1 MPRQHLPK
9 DLLLLFAQGKLTG
22 DSRRQVIRHLLLPCT
37 KCRRAFRQMAVS
49 VEAAEGPDRERPQ
62 NLLSPQML
70 AAERTDAIHLWH
82 ETLEKLD
89 SAQRLLLVRES
100 PRYYTWGLQE
110 LLLDRGKALFA
121 EDPLQM
127 LDLCHL
133 SLEIVHRL
141 PLDRYRRCDVADLR
155 AGALAAISNSKRLIG
170 DLHGAEEAIE
180 QALESLEW
188 GTGDPL
194 DEANVLS
201 IYGSLLTD
209 LGRIDEAMDVLGAAA
224 RDAREVGDT
233 QLQAKLVLQ
242 QASSI
247 GWYDPARG
255 LELTRRA
262 VLLLEPGHN
271 PSLDLVA
278 RYQLMFLRCEIGQ
291 VREARL
297 LFDASRFLFSG
308 QKNQAFWH
316 CRILQLEAVLAR
328 QEGRLEACG
337 SFLRQLLAHYAERR
351 MNHDI
356 ALTTL
361 DLAEVLTAS
370 RRFAEA
376 QELLENILPLFR
388 QWRVNS
394 DVLRA
399 WLMIEEGVKGR
410 ALEAVSF
417 REVARMVRRT
427 WYRG

>member
-1 MPRQHLPK
+1 MPRQHLTK

-22 DSRRQVIRHLLLPCT
+22 EARRRVIRHLLVPCR
-37 KCRRAFRQMAVS
+37 KCRQAFRQVAVS
-49 VEAAEGPDRERPQ
+49 IDAAEEPDRALPR
-62 NLLSPQML
+62 NLLTPQML
-70 AAERTDAIHLWH
+70 QAERTDALHLWH
-82 ETLEKLD
+82 ESLETL
-89 SAQRLLLVRES
+89 SSGHRLLLVREN
-100 PRYYTWGLQE
+100 PRYHTWGLQE
-110 LLLDRGKALFA
+110 LLLERGKALFS
-121 EDPLQM
+121 EDPIQM
-127 LDLCHL
+127 FDLCHL
-133 SLEIVHRL
+133 SLEIVHRM
-141 PLDRYRRCDVADLR
+141 PLDRYRRADVADLR
-155 AGALAAISNSKRLIG
+155 AAALAAIANSKRLIG

-180 QALESLEW
+180 QSLESLEW

-201 IYGSLLTD
+201 VYGSLLTD
-209 LGRIDEAMDVLGAAA
+209 LGRIDEALEVLGAGA

-247 GWYDPARG
+247 GWYEPARG

-262 VLLLEPGHN
+262 LMLLEPGRN
-271 PSLDLVA
+271 PSLDLIA
-278 RYQLMFLRCEIGQ
+278 RYQLMFLRCEIGE
-291 VREARL
+291 VREARA
-297 LFDASRFLFSG
+297 LFEASRFLFSS

-316 CRILQLEAVLAR
+316 GRILQIEAALAR
-328 QEGRLEACG
+328 QEGHLDACE
-337 SFLRQLLAHYAERR
+337 SVLRALLAHYGERGQQ
-351 MNHDI
+351 HDI

-370 RRFAEA
+370 RRFEEA
-376 QELLENILPLFR
+376 QGLLENILPLFR

-417 REVARMVRRT
+417 REVSRMVRRA
-427 WYRG
+427 WFRV

>member
-1 MPRQHLPK
+1 MPRQHLAK
-9 DLLLLFAQGKLTG
+9 DLLLLFVQGKLTG
-22 DSRRQVIRHLLLPCT
+22 DARRQVIRHLLLPCR
-37 KCRRAFRQMAVS
+37 KCRQAFRQMALS
-49 VEAAEGPDRERPQ
+49 VEAAEGPDRELPQ

-70 AAERTDAIHLWH
+70 KAERTDAVHLWH
-82 ETLEKLD
+82 ESLEKLD
-89 SAQRLLLVRES
+89 SGQRLLLVRES
-100 PRYYTWGLQE
+100 PRYHTWGLQE
-110 LLLDRGKALFA
+110 LLLERGKALFSD
-121 EDPLQM
+121 DPLQM

-141 PLDRYRRCDVADLR
+141 PLDRYRRSDVADLR
-155 AGALAAISNSKRLIG
+155 AGALTAIANSKRLIG
-170 DLHGAEEAIE
+170 DLQGAEEAIE

-194 DEANVLS
+194 EEANALS

-209 LGRIDEAMDVLGAAA
+209 LGRIDEALEVLGAGA

-242 QASSI
+242 QASSV
-247 GWYDPARG
+247 GWYEPARG

-262 VLLLEPGHN
+262 LVLLEPGRN

-278 RYQLMFLRCEIGQ
+278 RYQLMFLRCELGE
-291 VREARL
+291 VREARA
-297 LFDASRFLFSG
+297 LFEALRFSFSS

-316 CRILQLEAVLAR
+316 CRILQLEAALAR
-328 QEGRLEACG
+328 QEGRHEACE
-337 SFLRQLLAHYAERR
+337 SFLRQLLDHYAARR

-361 DLAEVLTAS
+361 DLAEVLTVS

-376 QELLENILPLFR
+376 QELLDNILPLFR

-417 REVARMVRRT
+417 REVSRIVRRT
-427 WYRG
+427 WFQG